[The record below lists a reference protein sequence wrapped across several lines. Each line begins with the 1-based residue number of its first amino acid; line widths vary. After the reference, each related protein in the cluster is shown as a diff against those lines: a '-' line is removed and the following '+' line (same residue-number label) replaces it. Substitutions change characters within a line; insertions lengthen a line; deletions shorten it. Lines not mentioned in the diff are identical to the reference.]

1 MANTISLK
9 TLLISR
15 TDIFFQILRFFLQN
29 IFLPASDKEKCP
41 YVAYEWSL
49 TKKPPWFF
57 HFLFLSQAFGCFG
70 RGWSD
75 AKSVLKKVIY
85 DSLTAIATWFV
96 KCECRIGLDRGT
108 ASGVCTKKRSTE
120 MAQQKNPQKNLGSF
134 FRNSWTLNNLVNKV
148 KICPHD
154 FSFYLLCVFHELHN
168 LSSKT
173 FWC

>member
-1 MANTISLK
+1 MNVTGAELYFFINEINYFR
-9 TLLISR
+9 LL
-15 TDIFFQILRFFLQN
+15 N
-29 IFLPASDKEKCP
+29 IFLFILLF
-41 YVAYEWSL
+41 YY
-49 TKKPPWFF
+49 FYF
-57 HFLFLSQAFGCFG
+57 IFLSPARLLVCFG

-134 FRNSWTLNNLVNKV
+134 FRNSWTILWTNLKFVR
-148 KICPHD
+148 PHG
-154 FSFYLLCVFHELHN
+154 FFLYLPCVFHELHN
-168 LSSKT
+168 LLVICPT
-173 FWC
+173 RLL